1 MPHRAELHQVSL
13 HYRLARQRF
22 SSLKDY
28 AIHWM
33 RGALVY
39 EKLWALRDIDLT
51 LDAGEFLGVIGRNGA
66 GKTTLL
72 RVLSGVLRPTS
83 GRLVVT
89 GTVTPLLDLG
99 TGFDF
104 ELTGRE
110 NIHLNALLL
119 GRTRAE
125 IRRAEE
131 AIIAFGELGHFI
143 DSPIRNYSSG
153 MIARLAFSIAT
164 AWTPE
169 ILIVDEVLAVGDAA
183 FTRKCEARMREFR
196 DRGVTIVLVT
206 HDGAAMVANCTRCIW
221 LDQGRIREDGA
232 PQEVLRLYDPA
243 AEREPVAAEL
253 ASTSG
258 P

>member
-1 MPHRAELHQVSL
+1 MPRAELHDVSL
-13 HYRLARQRF
+13 RYRLARQRF

-33 RGALVY
+33 KGSLVY
-39 EKLWALRDIDLT
+39 EELWALRGVDLT
-51 LDAGEFLGVIGRNGA
+51 IDEGEFLGVIGRNGA
-66 GKTTLL
+66 GKSTLL
-72 RVLSGVLRPTS
+72 RVLSGVLKPTG
-83 GRLVVT
+83 GRLAVT
-89 GTVTPLLDLG
+89 GSVSPLLELG

-110 NIHLNALLL
+110 NIHLNGLLL

-125 IRRAEE
+125 IKRALDGIVE
-131 AIIAFGELGHFI
+131 FSELGHFI

-169 ILIVDEVLAVGDAA
+169 LLIVDEVLAVGDAA

-196 DRGVTIVLVT
+196 DSGVTIILVT
-206 HDGAAMVANCTRCIW
+206 HDGAAVLANCTRCIW
-221 LDQGRIREDGA
+221 LDQGRVREDGA
-232 PQEVLRLYDPA
+232 PQEVLRLYDPIGGH
-243 AEREPVAAEL
+243 EPVATGL
-253 ASTSG
+253 AAASLE
-258 P
+258 